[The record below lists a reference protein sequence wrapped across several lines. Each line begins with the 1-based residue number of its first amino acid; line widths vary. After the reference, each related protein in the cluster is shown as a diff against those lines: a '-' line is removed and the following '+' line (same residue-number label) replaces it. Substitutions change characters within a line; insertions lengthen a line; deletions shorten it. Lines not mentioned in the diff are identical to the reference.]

1 MGFARFFFPVLFT
14 VLVMAPI
21 SEFEGLAFWGSEPDL
36 LAYHIGRVTMRW
48 NDVQF
53 WFYAAF
59 QRMLRGSGARAVFF
73 AIRTDR
79 AQRDMV
85 RELASD
91 MLKDWPDLLAELNA
105 RIEDANQ
112 LAGRR
117 NDALH
122 AMWDYGPSGDKANV
136 HLPLNN
142 RLKGKDAVTE
152 LTALYEQL
160 GALETKLV
168 PLVFRIRDAL
178 KRRSK
183 QDARRLV
190 AEGFAK
196 GLRPPEP
203 TPNQKTKGPRSG
215 RKGTRP
221 RS

>member
-1 MGFARFFFPVLFT
+1 MP
-14 VLVMAPI
+14 PI
-21 SEFEGLAFWGSEPDL
+21 REFEGLAFWGSEPDL

-53 WFYAAF
+53 WFYAVF
-59 QRMLRGSGARAVFF
+59 QRMLRRPGARAVFF
-73 AIRTDR
+73 AIHTDR

-85 RELASD
+85 RELATD
-91 MLKDWPDLLAELNA
+91 VLREWPDLLKELNA

-122 AMWDYGPSGDKANV
+122 AMWDYGPRGDKANV
-136 HLPLNN
+136 HLPLDN
-142 RLKGKDAVTE
+142 RLKGKDALTE

-168 PLVFRIRDAL
+168 PLVFRIRDTL

-190 AEGFAK
+190 AEGLAR

-203 TPNQKTKGPRSG
+203 SQSRKAKGPFKWS
-215 RKGTRP
+215 
-221 RS
+221 